1 MRVIFALVVLLTPVM
16 AWAGAWVRPAGGA
29 WVQVGPSL
37 FRGTEQVSQ
46 GGFEGRAIEL
56 YGELGLGAAVEL
68 SLSTRWVDHRLTMA
82 DGTRRTTGWGDV
94 EALVDWAPVN
104 GQSALSLRAGVR
116 GSPYERASLAERAAG
131 AVTRGPGGVDLLVGA
146 GFGRGFSWGFGPGWA
161 GVELLHRLRLGC
173 ACSAVDLRGE
183 AGVFVWPWL
192 GLAAT
197 AQWQPAYG
205 RDAEVPADGPAPIPS
220 AGGVGSKVFV
230 RMGGGFGLV
239 GSHDWMPS
247 ALNDGPGHRVALTL
261 SWERV
266 P

>member
-37 FRGTEQVSQ
+37 FRGTEQVSL
-46 GGFEGRAIEL
+46 GGFVGRAIEL

-116 GSPYERASLAERAAG
+116 GSPYERASLAEPSRRALAT
-131 AVTRGPGGVDLLVGA
+131 VVDITIAATIVLKSFDV
-146 GFGRGFSWGFGPGWA
+146 SSE
-161 GVELLHRLRLGC
+161 ELLSLKARPMLI
-173 ACSAVDLRGE
+173 E
-183 AGVFVWPWL
+183 
-192 GLAAT
+192 
-197 AQWQPAYG
+197 
-205 RDAEVPADGPAPIPS
+205 
-220 AGGVGSKVFV
+220 K
-230 RMGGGFGLV
+230 M
-239 GSHDWMPS
+239 
-247 ALNDGPGHRVALTL
+247 
-261 SWERV
+261 
-266 P
+266 